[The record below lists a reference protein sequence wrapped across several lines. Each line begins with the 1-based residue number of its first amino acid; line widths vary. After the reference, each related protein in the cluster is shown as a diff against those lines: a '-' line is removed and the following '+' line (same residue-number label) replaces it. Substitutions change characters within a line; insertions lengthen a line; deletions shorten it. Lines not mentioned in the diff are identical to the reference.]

1 MLSLF
6 TIEIPRIVPLSEDYY
21 ENNELVLIYVS
32 YLDHCLAHNKLRM
45 MLAVTSIIAVII
57 SFS

>member
-1 MLSLF
+1 MPALEGELDVKSLKA
-6 TIEIPRIVPLSEDYY
+6 
-21 ENNELVLIYVS
+21 
-32 YLDHCLAHNKLRM
+32 CLAHNKLRM